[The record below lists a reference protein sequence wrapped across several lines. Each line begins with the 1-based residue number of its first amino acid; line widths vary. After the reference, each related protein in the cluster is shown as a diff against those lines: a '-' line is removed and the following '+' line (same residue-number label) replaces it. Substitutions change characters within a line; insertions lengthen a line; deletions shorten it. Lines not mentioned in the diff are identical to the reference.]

1 VNRAEKHVADE
12 IVRVSEMM
20 GLPAVRVAEMLG
32 SEAKE
37 IVREERRREIERQ
50 AAVEAHEAGAWAH
63 QHANIDAGLPA
74 GTTMA
79 ERLRLLSP
87 QSDQPSR
94 RADAPLGSYDRPSR
108 FVTTSGGG
116 LVDIDYQAAQARAG
130 SARRSFTESV
140 EDAQVA
146 RHREHTHDGFML
158 AQRSQYRSRRK
169 AQEAQRAA
177 AAPAAAR
184 HSTGLGWPELSR

>member
-1 VNRAEKHVADE
+1 MNRAEKHVADE

-20 GLPAVRVAEMLG
+20 GLPAVRVAEWYG

-37 IVREERRREIERQ
+37 AAREASRQEAERRAAAEQ
-50 AAVEAHEAGAWAH
+50 AETAAWAH
-63 QHANIDAGLPA
+63 QHANLELGLPPDTSA
-74 GTTMA
+74 A
-79 ERLRLLSP
+79 ERMALMNPLG
-87 QSDQPSR
+87 DEPSR